1 MAKIEQKA
9 ALQLFEQMMEEHWA
23 YEWGKAEKGLVDCA
37 GALVY
42 LYKQNGLS
50 LYHGSNAIAR
60 SEAVELLPI
69 SAAKPGMLAF
79 KARASTEK
87 GYALPDKYKPGGKS
101 YNGDLLDYYHV
112 GLVDAAGKQVL
123 NAASKEIGFTRS
135 QLSASK
141 GWDYVAYARRINY
154 GETNTGDDGMQTM
167 VVTADSGGTVNLR
180 ARPDKSA
187 SVLAKVPIGEA
198 VQVLSLS
205 GGWATVQRDGI
216 TGYMMEQYLKAQEAV
231 SAPGSVEARLAA
243 LEARVTALEG
253 GKG

>member
-1 MAKIEQKA
+1 MAEIEQKEA
-9 ALQLFEQMMEEHWA
+9 MRLFEQMLAEHWA
-23 YEWGKAEKGLVDCA
+23 YAWGKAERGLVDCA
-37 GALVY
+37 GAFTY
-42 LYKQNGLS
+42 LYKQHGLS

-60 SEAVELLPI
+60 SEAVSLLPI

-101 YNGDLLDYYHV
+101 YNGDLLDYYHI
-112 GLVDAAGKQVL
+112 GLVDATGKQVL

-135 QLSASK
+135 PLSASK
-141 GWDYVAYARRINY
+141 GWDYVAYARRIDY
-154 GETNTGDDGMQTM
+154 GEVKTGDDTMQNM
-167 VVTADSGGTVNLR
+167 VVTADSGSTVNLR

-187 SVLAKVPIGEA
+187 AVLAKVPIGKT
-198 VQVLSLS
+198 VQVLTIS
-205 GGWATVQRDGI
+205 GGWATIQREGI
-216 TGYMMEQYLKAQEAV
+216 TGYMMEQYLKAQEVV
-231 SAPGSVEARLAA
+231 SAPGSVEQRLAA